1 MHKPTTA
8 DMQKIYE
15 MLPRANVID
24 TGWSKVTVLG
34 WFRTHNPIVE
44 VRDEYALLRVEYDD
58 KGVNISPLATSP
70 EAYKAAVTELE
81 SMGFDSLRGANAWQ
95 AEILKE
101 MGYEV
106 TLDRDASE
114 YLYLPEDLIELK
126 GQKFHSKRNFINR
139 FDAEYTFRPYTSGD
153 YDGLMKLLCM
163 WSYRHIDNG
172 VRFCEQEGWI
182 KYKDLEKVEVDEEI
196 LVLDGVVKD
205 LKGYNCYADVL
216 VVNDEIVGFAAGETM
231 PNGIGALYFEKAN
244 IDYRGIYPLLDNLFC
259 KAHFGEVK
267 YINKQEDMGIEGL
280 RKSKLSYNPVA
291 MAERY
296 TAVKK

>member
-58 KGVNISPLATSP
+58 KGINISPLATSP

-95 AEILKE
+95 AEILRG

-106 TLDRDASE
+106 APDRNASE
-114 YLYLPEDLIELK
+114 YLYAPEDLIELK
-126 GQKFHSKRNFINR
+126 GQKFLN
-139 FDAEYTFRPYTSGD
+139 AT
-153 YDGLMKLLCM
+153 L
-163 WSYRHIDNG
+163 
-172 VRFCEQEGWI
+172 
-182 KYKDLEKVEVDEEI
+182 
-196 LVLDGVVKD
+196 
-205 LKGYNCYADVL
+205 
-216 VVNDEIVGFAAGETM
+216 
-231 PNGIGALYFEKAN
+231 
-244 IDYRGIYPLLDNLFC
+244 
-259 KAHFGEVK
+259 
-267 YINKQEDMGIEGL
+267 
-280 RKSKLSYNPVA
+280 
-291 MAERY
+291 
-296 TAVKK
+296 

>member
-1 MHKPTTA
+1 MHKPNEN
-8 DMQKIYE
+8 DLRKIYE
-15 MLPRANVID
+15 IMPLSGIED
-24 TGWSKVTVLG
+24 TGWSRVTIDG
-34 WFRTHNPIVE
+34 WFRAHEPMVE
-44 VRDEYALLRVEYDD
+44 VRDEYALMRVEYGD
-58 KGVNISPLATSP
+58 KGYNLSPLAVSDKAYA
-70 EAYKAAVTELE
+70 EAIYELQ
-81 SMGFDSLRGANAWQ
+81 SMGLDSVRGANTKQ
-95 AEILKE
+95 AAILKD

-139 FDAEYTFRPYTSGD
+139 FEKEYQFRPYTPSD

-196 LVLDGVVKD
+196 LVLDRVVKD
-205 LKGYNCYADVL
+205 LKGFNCFADVL
-216 VVNDEIVGFAAGETM
+216 MIDGSIAGFAAGEILPT
-231 PNGIGALYFEKAN
+231 GIGALYFEKAD

-259 KAHFGEVK
+259 KAHFGGVK

-280 RKSKLSYNPVA
+280 RRSKLSYNPAA

>member
-1 MHKPTTA
+1 
-8 DMQKIYE
+8 
-15 MLPRANVID
+15 
-24 TGWSKVTVLG
+24 
-34 WFRTHNPIVE
+34 
-44 VRDEYALLRVEYDD
+44 
-58 KGVNISPLATSP
+58 
-70 EAYKAAVTELE
+70 
-81 SMGFDSLRGANAWQ
+81 
-95 AEILKE
+95 
-101 MGYEV
+101 
-106 TLDRDASE
+106 
-114 YLYLPEDLIELK
+114 
-126 GQKFHSKRNFINR
+126 
-139 FDAEYTFRPYTSGD
+139 
-153 YDGLMKLLCM
+153 MKLLCM

-231 PNGIGALYFEKAN
+231 PNGIGALYFEKAD